1 MGSTFWQQ
9 VVANGL
15 AVPGDRPL
23 DDLTTELARMLG
35 SPVPHDRDETA
46 LQTLLTWIDRG
57 VYDDLLAGLG
67 DGMAHGLTVGLG
79 SDGDD
84 TVFRRACSVVV
95 LARCLARDR
104 AAALLPPGKVLE
116 WGDRVATWWV
126 RERDLRGFVPGKG
139 WARAAGR
146 GADAIAELA
155 QSPHFGATELT
166 VLLDVLADRLLLP
179 TPHRLTSGEP
189 DRMARATTAALARDL
204 LPLEVLEP
212 WVARIQ
218 QGATGVE
225 SASSDPWSRTFNARA
240 FLRALHLR
248 LGVGPDRPAVRTD
261 LLLAVTDAIRATT
274 DLDG

>member
-23 DDLTTELARMLG
+23 DELTTELTRMLG
-35 SPVPHDRDETA
+35 SPDPREREETA
-46 LQTLLTWIDRG
+46 LQTLVAWIDRG
-57 VYDDLLAGLG
+57 VYDDLLTGLG
-67 DGMAHGLTVGLG
+67 DGMATGLAVGLG

-84 TVFRRACSVVV
+84 SVFRRACSVAV
-95 LARCLARDR
+95 LARCVARDR
-104 AAALLPPGKVLE
+104 AAGLLPPGKVLE
-116 WGDRVATWWV
+116 WGDRVATWWI
-126 RERDLRGFVPGKG
+126 RERDLRAYVDGKG

-155 QSPHFGATELT
+155 LSPSFDVPELT
-166 VLLDVLADRLLLP
+166 VLLDVMADRLLLP

-189 DRMARATTAALARDL
+189 DRMARATAAVLSRDL
-204 LPLEVLEP
+204 VPLSVLEP
-212 WVARIQ
+212 WVTRIQ

-225 SASSDPWSRTFNARA
+225 SPTADPWARTFNARA

-248 LGVGPDRPAVRTD
+248 LAIGPERPAVRSD
-261 LLLAVTDAIRATT
+261 LLLTVTDAVRATT
-274 DLDG
+274 DLG